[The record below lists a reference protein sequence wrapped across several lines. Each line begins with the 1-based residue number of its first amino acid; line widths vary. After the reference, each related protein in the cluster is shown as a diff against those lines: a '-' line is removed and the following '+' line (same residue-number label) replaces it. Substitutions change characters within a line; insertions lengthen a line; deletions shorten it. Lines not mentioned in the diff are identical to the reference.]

1 MLSGFACHLKAAI
14 FRWRSSTQLMNTLPN
29 QSSELKTVRHSKY
42 SVFEM
47 FHSFQGEGE
56 FLGRSAFFIRLFG
69 CPIQCPWCDSAGTW
83 KPDGAVKI
91 ERISAEALAVAAA
104 AAKPDCVVITG
115 GEPTIYDLTP
125 LCDALHAEGLRVHLE
140 TSGAFPIR
148 GKIDWVT
155 VSPKRQKLPLAENW
169 ARANE
174 IKLIVDTPDA
184 LKEWAE
190 KIGENSASSI
200 WLHPEWS
207 RSRDPEILGKI
218 ADWICRHGAP
228 YRAGWQLHKL
238 FNVR

>member
-1 MLSGFACHLKAAI
+1 MNPSLNMEFGILNSELKAAEH
-14 FRWRSSTQLMNTLPN
+14 F
-29 QSSELKTVRHSKY
+29 KY
-42 SVFEM
+42 PVFEM

-69 CPIQCPWCDSAGTW
+69 CPVQCPWCDSAGTW
-83 KPDGAVKI
+83 TPGGAAEV
-91 ERISAEALAVAAA
+91 ERISAESLAESAA

-115 GEPTIYDLTP
+115 GEPTIHDLTP
-125 LCDALHAEGLRVHLE
+125 LCDALHSRGLRVHLE
-140 TSGAFPIR
+140 TCGAFPIR
-148 GKIDWVT
+148 GNVDWVT
-155 VSPKRQKLPLAENW
+155 VSPKRQKLPIAENW

-184 LKEWAE
+184 LEEWAGTL
-190 KIGENSASSI
+190 GENSASSI

-207 RSRDPEILGKI
+207 RSRDSEILGRI
-218 ADWICRHGAP
+218 ADWVCRHGAP